1 MVNYMISLD
10 KIALKTKQSDRK
22 SLVKKP
28 WEPKEVLDLSIEK
41 IKIESKKTA
50 KKPRFEI
57 PEEGRK
63 NLSTVSESLEL
74 LGEVLKM

>member
-1 MVNYMISLD
+1 MISLD
-10 KIALKTKQSDRK
+10 KIASKTKKTERS
-22 SLVKKP
+22 SLLKKP

-41 IKIESKKTA
+41 IKLESKKKT

-74 LGEVLKM
+74 LGDVLKM